1 MQEFIKKFLLI
12 KKWSNLVVGPIAL
25 LALVVA
31 LIFGWWQAWTAFV
44 FAFAWILFINSIWFV
59 PTGNVGFK
67 RVFGKQ
73 RNRSYNPGMNPKWPV
88 ITEVFLLDVMVQTRD
103 ISDTKKVITR
113 NNVEIKATLTFQLVD
128 TYAHVVFRM
137 MGADYY
143 NTHVSKWVD
152 ATFDTLVTKLTYGHF
167 QAKKAEIEDWAS
179 KLVAYELAKKSS
191 DMTEE
196 LYPTKFF
203 PVKAYS
209 LVAEQDAAGD
219 PIKDKLVVGDDE
231 TEMMQRFTL
240 VENDEVLTGVELFK
254 NVSIKINEVKFEKA
268 YEDARAQ
275 VAVRK
280 AEVVETELKAEKAR
294 IAAKGMKDAEIIK
307 AEGEAKKIK
316 LVESAKN
323 AKAKELGEFLKN
335 NPAMLKRILFENFP
349 KVFGGASPMLSVD
362 KLFEEEDKG
371 TGSGS

>member
-1 MQEFIKKFLLI
+1 MKEFLNKFLLI

-25 LALVVA
+25 LTLVVA

-73 RNRSYNPGMNPKWPV
+73 KNHSYNPGMNPKWPV
-88 ITEVFLLDVMVQTRD
+88 ITEVFLLDVMVQTKD

-113 NNVEIKATLTFQLVD
+113 NNVDIKATLTFQLVD
-128 TYAHVVFRM
+128 TYAHVVFKM
-137 MGADYY
+137 MGANYY
-143 NTHVSKWVD
+143 ETHVSKWVD

-196 LYPTKFF
+196 LYDTKFF
-203 PVKAYS
+203 PVKGYN

-219 PIKDKLVVGDDE
+219 PIQDKLVVGDDE

-240 VENDEVLTGVELFK
+240 VETDEVLTGVELFK

-280 AEVVETELKAEKAR
+280 AEVIETELKAEKAR
-294 IAAKGMKDAEIIK
+294 IAAQGMKDAAVIK
-307 AEGEAKKIK
+307 AQGEAESIKK
-316 LVESAKN
+316 VEGAKN
-323 AKAKELGEFLKN
+323 MMAKRLGDYLKD

-349 KVFGGASPMLSVD
+349 KVFGGANPMISVD
-362 KLFEEEDKG
+362 DLFKDKE
-371 TGSGS
+371 